1 MLSVRI
7 GTVARAGLI
16 CALFGVAGCTDPAVV
31 SAADG
36 DPYEATNRAIHGFNK
51 GLDRNLLRPVSEGYG
66 TVVPKPARTG
76 VSNVVSNINE
86 PLTFINHSLQGDF
99 DDAGATF
106 FRFAVNTVFGF
117 GGLLDIGTD
126 AGIIERPT
134 DFGETLAVWGVR
146 QGAYLELPV
155 FGPSSE
161 RDLAGRVVDLA
172 MNPTRYVLPTTEQQV
187 LAGASVADVV
197 NTRYEFRSVVD
208 ALLYE
213 SADSY
218 AAARIAYLQN
228 KARALGGG
236 ELSDDDLEDPYAF
249 E

>member
-1 MLSVRI
+1 MIL
-7 GTVARAGLI
+7 
-16 CALFGVAGCTDPAVV
+16 ALLAVSACTDT
-31 SAADG
+31 SGLSSSDS
-36 DPYEATNRAIHGFNK
+36 DPYEDANRAIHKFNK
-51 GLDRNLLRPVSEGYG
+51 GLDKNLL
-66 TVVPKPARTG
+66 KPASEVYGGAVPSPVRKG
-76 VSNVVSNINE
+76 VSNAVTNINE
-86 PLTFINHSLQGDF
+86 PLAFINHSLQGDF

-106 FRFAVNTVFGF
+106 ARFAVNTVFGF

-146 QGAYLELPV
+146 EGAYIELPV

-172 MNPTRYVLPTTEQQV
+172 MNPTRYVLSSTEQQV
-187 LAGASVADVV
+187 LTGATVADVL
-197 NTRYEFRSVVD
+197 NTRHEFASVIN

-218 AAARIAYLQN
+218 SAARIAYLQN
-228 KARALGGG
+228 KARSLGGG
-236 ELSDDDLEDPYAF
+236 LSEDDLEDPYAF